1 MVDLGN
7 REPGFNPHINY
18 ECKTTKNWSIKNID
32 LKELVSKIRRPG
44 QHITLTLKNTKQYGR
59 RLIKIENIAK
69 EDERRKQRIRQRLQT
84 FRSIELRGLRVLCGN
99 SSYSSTVN
107 SGEIAQ

>member
-32 LKELVSKIRRPG
+32 LKELVSKIRSPG
-44 QHITLTLKNTKQYGR
+44 QHITLTLKNTKDTKQYR
-59 RLIKIENIAK
+59 RRIMEIENKAK
-69 EDERRKQRIRQRLQT
+69 EDERRKQRIRQRL
-84 FRSIELRGLRVLCGN
+84 
-99 SSYSSTVN
+99 
-107 SGEIAQ
+107 